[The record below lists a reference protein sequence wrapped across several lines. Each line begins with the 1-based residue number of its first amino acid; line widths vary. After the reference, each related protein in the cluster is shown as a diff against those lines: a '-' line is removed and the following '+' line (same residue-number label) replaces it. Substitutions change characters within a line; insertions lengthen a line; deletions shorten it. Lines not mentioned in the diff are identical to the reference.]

1 MASLRQSGAFPRQR
15 HQDKPQRVLR
25 GTGTVRLWWDQ
36 SEVSW
41 DARAST
47 PQNSRRS
54 RCCCEF
60 PCRGRGALT
69 LGPRL
74 LMCKSADPSK
84 ALASAW
90 MFRAALLFPVRLRL
104 EVPCAARAQPQQTGA
119 VSEHPPS
126 KQVGRFIL
134 SAFLFAVLSAA
145 LAARPPSNVGRSLR
159 QGGARQ
165 PSLDST
171 VAFNIGGWPWLVERI
186 GPGP

>member
-1 MASLRQSGAFPRQR
+1 MRAPPRRSMPGALGSVASFLVKAEACYHLARARSCVNRQTLQR
-15 HQDKPQRVLR
+15 HWR
-25 GTGTVRLWWDQ
+25 
-36 SEVSW
+36 
-41 DARAST
+41 
-47 PQNSRRS
+47 QNGCS
-54 RCCCEF
+54 
-60 PCRGRGALT
+60 GY
-69 LGPRL
+69 
-74 LMCKSADPSK
+74 
-84 ALASAW
+84 AW
-90 MFRAALLFPVRLRL
+90 LFPVRLRL
-104 EVPCAARAQPQQTGA
+104 EMPFATRWQPQQTDA

-165 PSLDST
+165 PRLDSA